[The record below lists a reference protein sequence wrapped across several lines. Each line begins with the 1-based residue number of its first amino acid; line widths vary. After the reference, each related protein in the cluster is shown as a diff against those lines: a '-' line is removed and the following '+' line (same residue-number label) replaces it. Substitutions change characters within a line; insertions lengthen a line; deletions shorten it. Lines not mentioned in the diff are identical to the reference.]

1 MPIRARA
8 RSAQSVRRDGEIL
21 DAALEEVVQ
30 SGTDQLGMHPVARR
44 VGVTAGAIY
53 ARHETPDELAVA
65 VWTDRCGPETL
76 QLIDD
81 CLAVAL
87 GHRDGGDLVER
98 AVSATPAVRAGLE
111 MLAIARRRPDL
122 TEVMQPE
129 VLDRLDWESR
139 DPRERARI
147 AFLVGIVW
155 GIVLHDNVSDVE
167 PDVWRLAMALI
178 NRALATDT
186 ELSDGEWQPEVG
198 DRITSRTGDALRDA
212 LVDSAAAV
220 IGQVGLQSTTVSRV
234 GRRAGL
240 TAGAVYTQYASK
252 DDLLIDAIRVLLDEA
267 VTDNRPL
274 TDRTV
279 DRIEMGNVAAHLLTR
294 GGGEKRRPWLRFRL
308 EAYIA
313 ASHRRDL
320 AAVLDELHTN
330 GRGRYHAMLAP
341 AGVKPSVA
349 DLVAIVGQAIP
360 LGLAVLD
367 SYVDG
372 LDAIDFRHVT
382 MPLLGYVAD
391 ASGAR

>member
-30 SGTDQLGMHPVARR
+30 SGVDQLGMHPVARR

-65 VWTDRCGPETL
+65 VWADRCGPATL

-186 ELSDGEWQPEVG
+186 ELPDGEWHPEVG

-320 AAVLDELHTN
+320 AAVLDELHTS

>member
-30 SGTDQLGMHPVARR
+30 SGVDQLGMHPVARR

-65 VWTDRCGPETL
+65 VWADRCGPATL

-98 AVSATPAVRAGLE
+98 AVSATSAVRAGLE

-167 PDVWRLAMALI
+167 PDVWRMAMALI

-186 ELSDGEWQPEVG
+186 ELPDGEWQPEVG

-320 AAVLDELHTN
+320 AAVLDELHMN

>member
-30 SGTDQLGMHPVARR
+30 SGVDQLGMHPVARR

-65 VWTDRCGPETL
+65 VWADRCGPETL

-186 ELSDGEWQPEVG
+186 ELPDGEWQPEVG

-320 AAVLDELHTN
+320 AAVLDELHTS

>member
-30 SGTDQLGMHPVARR
+30 SGLDQLGMHPVARR

-65 VWTDRCGPETL
+65 VWTDRCGPATL

-87 GHRDGGDLVER
+87 SHRDGSDLVER

-122 TEVMQPE
+122 AEVMQPE
-129 VLDRLDWESR
+129 VLDRLDWASR
-139 DPRERARI
+139 DPQERARI

-155 GIVLHDNVSDVE
+155 GIVLHNNVSDVE
-167 PDVWRLAMALI
+167 PDIWRLAMALI

-186 ELSDGEWQPEVG
+186 EPPDGEWQPEVG

-212 LVDSAAAV
+212 LVDSAADV

-240 TAGAVYTQYASK
+240 TAGAVYTRYASK

-308 EAYIA
+308 ETYIA

>member
-30 SGTDQLGMHPVARR
+30 SGVDQLGMHPVARR

-65 VWTDRCGPETL
+65 VWADRCGPATL

-186 ELSDGEWQPEVG
+186 ELPDGEWQPEVG

-320 AAVLDELHTN
+320 AAVLDELHTS

>member
-30 SGTDQLGMHPVARR
+30 SGVDQLGMHPVARR

-167 PDVWRLAMALI
+167 PDIWRLAMVLI

-186 ELSDGEWQPEVG
+186 ELPDGEWQPEVG

>member
-122 TEVMQPE
+122 AEVMQPE
-129 VLDRLDWESR
+129 VLDRLDWASR

-167 PDVWRLAMALI
+167 PDIWRLAMVLI

-240 TAGAVYTQYASK
+240 TAGSVYTQYASK